1 MDTPMWSQPEGV
13 TALWLCFPV
22 TKLKTKFS
30 PQGFFYETEIW
41 LQLKVC
47 LKKKKNNL
55 HIHLDNSKGK
65 VEVIKK

>member
-30 PQGFFYETEIW
+30 PQGFFTRQKSG

-47 LKKKKNNL
+47 LKKNL

-65 VEVIKK
+65 VEEIKK

>member
-30 PQGFFYETEIW
+30 PQGFFYKTEIW
-41 LQLKVC
+41 LQL
-47 LKKKKNNL
+47 KKNNL

-65 VEVIKK
+65 VEEIKK